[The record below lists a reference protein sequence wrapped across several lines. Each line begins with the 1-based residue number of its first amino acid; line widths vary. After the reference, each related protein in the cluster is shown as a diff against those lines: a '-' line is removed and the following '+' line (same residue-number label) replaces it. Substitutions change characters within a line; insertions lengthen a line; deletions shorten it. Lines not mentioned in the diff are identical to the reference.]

1 MALDFL
7 PTAVLCDVAPEPIAL
22 LPRVRRVWR
31 GATLAGP
38 AVTVRTPPGELAS
51 VIQALNEAQ
60 EGDVLVVDCGGSL
73 ATALFGDRLSKV
85 ALERGLAGLV
95 VDGAV
100 RDADGIEEL
109 GFPVFAAGI
118 VPNGP
123 GKDVFGEVGVP
134 IECAGRTGR
143 AGRLRLRRRRRRGR
157 GAGGDPRRGRGAR
170 RRIQLAEEAAG
181 LAS

>member
-1 MALDFL
+1 VALDSL

-22 LPRVRRVWR
+22 LPRVRRLWR
-31 GATLAGP
+31 GATLVGP

-51 VIQALNEAQ
+51 VIQALNGAQ

-73 ATALFGDRLSKV
+73 ATALFGDRLSKL

-123 GKDVFGEVGVP
+123 GKDVYGEVGVP
-134 IECAGRTGR
+134 IECAGRRVEPGDFVYGDGDGVVVVP
-143 AGRLRLRRRRRRGR
+143 AGIHDEVV
-157 GAGGDPRRGRGAR
+157 AKAR
-170 RRIQLAEEAAG
+170 ILLAEEAAG
-181 LAS
+181 LAL

>member
-1 MALDFL
+1 MAPDFL

-51 VIQALNEAQ
+51 VIQALHEAQ

-85 ALERGLAGLV
+85 AVERRLAGLV

-123 GKDVFGEVGVP
+123 GKDVFGEIAVP
-134 IECAGRTGR
+134 IECAGRRVEPGDFVYGDGDGVVVVPAGIHDEVAAR
-143 AGRLRLRRRRRRGR
+143 A
-157 GAGGDPRRGRGAR
+157 
-170 RRIQLAEEAAG
+170 RIQLAEEAAG
-181 LAS
+181 RAP